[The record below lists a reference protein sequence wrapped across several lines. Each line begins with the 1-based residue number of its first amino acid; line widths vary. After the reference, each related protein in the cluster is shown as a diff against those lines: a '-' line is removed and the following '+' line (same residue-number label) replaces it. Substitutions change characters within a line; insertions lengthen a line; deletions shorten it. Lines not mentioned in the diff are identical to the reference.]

1 MNPSTYSQQL
11 YKLWLLWTTT
21 SFNKTPFTNSLS
33 GSKVAVETKCG
44 SGNNFMFYALSIRR
58 NDDHCKSKT
67 KTLINQISY
76 FFPFTDFSIA
86 EHCCFWI
93 DIFSFSCFFRMV
105 SNSFC
110 CLRPIF
116 WKAFS
121 FFSDS
126 RLISSNSKTSENTNV
141 CYKWQIMR
149 QWVSLN
155 KEKNPGEKSLFQW

>member
-1 MNPSTYSQQL
+1 MMIIVKA
-11 YKLWLLWTTT
+11 KL
-21 SFNKTPFTNSLS
+21 
-33 GSKVAVETKCG
+33 
-44 SGNNFMFYALSIRR
+44 
-58 NDDHCKSKT
+58 
-67 KTLINQISY
+67 LINKPLINKISY

-141 CYKWQIMR
+141 CYKWTIIR
-149 QWVSLN
+149 HWVSLN
-155 KEKNPGEKSLFQW
+155 KEIKTLGKKVYFNGRSCTAESSLKFFLNLAFFKSLINKWIYNLF